1 MAFVSNGTTILDA
14 GAFSASLGA
23 MVHIKTLTAS
33 SSSTLSFVDGASS
46 VVFDNTY
53 PIYKFEFINIH
64 AGTDQANFQFNGSVN
79 SGSAYNTT
87 KTSNF
92 YYSYNRGSD
101 GANNFQYDNNRD
113 LAQGTGVA
121 RISGDLYTDN
131 DSSMSGEMFLFSPS
145 STTFMKHFISNTQRM
160 DYSSGGY
167 SNTWKSAGYTNTT
180 SAVNAIQFSMVT
192 GNIDSGT
199 IKLYGIKDS

>member
-1 MAFVSNGTTILDA
+1 MAKTT
-14 GAFSASLGA
+14 
-23 MVHIKTLTAS
+23 TT
-33 SSSTLSFVDGASS
+33 T
-46 VVFDNTY
+46 
-53 PIYKFEFINIH
+53 
-64 AGTDQANFQFNGSVN
+64 
-79 SGSAYNTT
+79 SAYHGEGDQGGPN
-87 KTSNF
+87 
-92 YYSYNRGSD
+92 YYYID
-101 GANNFQYDNNRD
+101 ED

-121 RISGDLYTDN
+121 RISGDCYTDN
-131 DSSMSGEMFLFSPS
+131 DSSISGEMMLFSPS
-145 STTFMKHFISNTQRM
+145 DTAFVKHFISNTQRM